1 MRRALLVLVLV
12 VLVPASWAQA
22 AGTAPAVSTTAATNV
37 TASGATLN
45 GTINPNGQATTY
57 YFQVGTTT
65 TYGLQTTPGTAGSG
79 TANVATTSSLTG
91 LGSASTYHYRLV
103 AVNVTGTTYGND
115 TTLAT
120 TTPASRLAPVGH
132 TAFVSPAGVG
142 GIFVGCF
149 GQSNCKG
156 SMALS
161 LSGITLGKRGLFS
174 VTADGGGIV
183 HFTLSSVG
191 KELLRQRHQLP
202 VEVVIA
208 QSGAPF
214 YVNHVSANV
223 TLVPFS

>member
-12 VLVPASWAQA
+12 ALVPASWAQA
-22 AGTAPAVSTTAATNV
+22 AATAPAVSTTAATNV
-37 TASGATLN
+37 TVSGATLN

-65 TYGLQTTPGTAGSG
+65 AYGLQTTPATAGLG
-79 TANVATTSSLTG
+79 TANVAATAGLTG
-91 LGSASTYHYRLV
+91 LVSATTYHYRLV
-103 AVNVTGTTYGND
+103 AVNATSTTDGAD
-115 TTLAT
+115 QTLTT
-120 TTPASRLAPVGH
+120 TTPVSRLASVGH

-156 SMALS
+156 SLALS
-161 LSGITLGKRGLFS
+161 RSGATLGKRGLFG
-174 VTADGGGIV
+174 VAADGGGIV

-191 KELLRQRHQLP
+191 KKLLRQRHQLR

-208 QSGAPF
+208 QSGAP
-214 YVNHVSANV
+214 YYANHTSAIV